1 MIKMSFGAVLPVPQD
16 EAFGF
21 VSDPV
26 NWPLFFSS
34 MRSAQRQEGWGKV
47 GGRAQ
52 LVTRFPG
59 RVVTSEI
66 ELTEW
71 DPPRRF
77 RYISRQRGSPDLDND
92 RVFEPA
98 GTGTRLRCVTTVEAR
113 PGARALA
120 DWLYARVLLR
130 AYDRAMARLPEA
142 VTRAHQE
149 TPLVGG

>member
-1 MIKMSFGAVLPVPQD
+1 MIKLSFGAVLPIPGD

-21 VSDPV
+21 VSEPA
-26 NWPLFFSS
+26 NWPLFFES

-52 LVTRFPG
+52 VVTRFPG

-77 RYISRQRGSPDLDND
+77 RYISRQRGLPTLDND

-113 PGARALA
+113 PGARALV
-120 DWLYARVLLR
+120 DRLYARVLLR
-130 AYDRAMARLPEA
+130 SYRRAMARLPEA
-142 VTRAHQE
+142 VRRAHQE
-149 TPLVGG
+149 AHLIGG